1 MASAILYVF
10 AFSTWGLGL
19 VAFISMIGINIE
31 KWQKKKEALDF
42 ELKEKTILLEKLTS
56 NNSPLNMMAMMA
68 EMGAKKPGTVAPPI
82 PDKVRELM
90 SKSPG
95 HPEVEEIDG
104 SDEIIGVRF
113 EAENYP
119 PGFEEDED

>member
-19 VAFISMIGINIE
+19 IAFISMIGINIE
-31 KWQKKKEALDF
+31 KWQKKKEVIEF
-42 ELKEKTILLEKLTS
+42 ELKEKTILLDKLTS
-56 NNSPLNMMAMMA
+56 NSSPFGMMAMMA
-68 EMGAKKPGTVAPPI
+68 QMGNKKEGMNAPAI
-82 PDKVRELM
+82 PDRVKELM
-90 SKSPG
+90 EKSPG

-119 PGFEEDED
+119 PGFDEDEE

>member
-10 AFSTWGLGL
+10 VYSTWGLGL
-19 VAFISMIGINIE
+19 VAFISLIGINIE
-31 KWQKKKEALDF
+31 KWNKKKEAIEF

-56 NNSPLNMMAMMA
+56 NTPPFGMMAMMA
-68 EMGAKKPGTVAPPI
+68 EMGSKKQGGMTPPI
-82 PDKVRELM
+82 PDKVKELM
-90 SKSPG
+90 AKSPN

-119 PGFEEDED
+119 PGFEDEEE

>member
-19 VAFISMIGINIE
+19 VAFISMIGINVE

-68 EMGAKKPGTVAPPI
+68 EMGAKKPGTMAPPI

>member
-1 MASAILYVF
+1 MTSAILYIF

-19 VAFISMIGINIE
+19 IAFISMIGINIE
-31 KWQKKKEALDF
+31 KWQKKKEVIEF
-42 ELKEKTILLEKLTS
+42 ELKEKTILLDKLTS
-56 NNSPLNMMAMMA
+56 NSSPFGMMAMMA
-68 EMGAKKPGTVAPPI
+68 QMGNKKEGMNAPAI
-82 PDKVRELM
+82 PDRVKELM
-90 SKSPG
+90 EKSPG

-119 PGFEEDED
+119 PGFDDDEE

>member
-1 MASAILYVF
+1 MTTVFVYIF

-31 KWQKKKEALDF
+31 KWQKKKEILDF
-42 ELKEKTILLEKLTS
+42 ELKEKTVLLEKLTS
-56 NNSPLNMMAMMA
+56 PSSPFAGMMAA
-68 EMGAKKPGTVAPPI
+68 AALSNRKELVPPI
-82 PDKVRELM
+82 PDKVKELM
-90 SKSPG
+90 MKSPN

-104 SDEIIGVRF
+104 SDEIIGIRF

>member
-19 VAFISMIGINIE
+19 IAFISMIGINIE
-31 KWQKKKEALDF
+31 KWQKKKEVIEF
-42 ELKEKTILLEKLTS
+42 ELKEKTILLDKLTS
-56 NNSPLNMMAMMA
+56 NSSPFGMMAMMA
-68 EMGAKKPGTVAPPI
+68 QMGNKKEGMNTPAI
-82 PDKVRELM
+82 PDRVKELM
-90 SKSPG
+90 EKSPG

-119 PGFEEDED
+119 PGFDEDEE